1 MRTTQFNKRW
11 HSPNNAYKHLEEFK
25 ESVGLE
31 TIEKRPQHKRAR
43 EARIA
48 MILSFVLTKIRNLPT
63 FFRLPLNDPPDAY
76 LMQPNNGTM
85 DITTVELTSY
95 RKSKE
100 TLLDQLIRTKKIGTK
115 YSSEY
120 LMLVHLFTE
129 EGVDYQ
135 AISDYANA
143 KNVSYPIW
151 TLRETQSHPDTI
163 AEVVIINPTIS
174 KFEINVGEEAF
185 HFKQKYNVPHVLF
198 TKQAASPEEVR
209 SESYD
214 QECLVTP
221 WENLED

>member
-1 MRTTQFNKRW
+1 MTKTQFNKRW
-11 HSPNNAYKHLEEFK
+11 HSPNNAYKHLEELK
-25 ESVGLE
+25 ESIGLE

-100 TLLDQLIRTKKIGTK
+100 TLVDQLIRTKKIGTK

-129 EGVDYQ
+129 EGVDYKE
-135 AISDYANA
+135 ISDYANA
-143 KNVSYPIW
+143 NNVSYPIW
-151 TLRETQSHPDTI
+151 TLRQTQNHPDTL
-163 AEVVIINPTIS
+163 AEVVIINPAVS

-185 HFKQKYNVPHVLF
+185 HFKQKYNVPHIVF
-198 TKQAASPEEVR
+198 SKQVNNPVDVR
-209 SESYD
+209 SETSDKECNIAPWD
-214 QECLVTP
+214 Q
-221 WENLED
+221 LED